1 MDELVASDNWEEPVI
16 PDLPDDVALECL
28 FRVPHSCLAAM
39 RAVSRRWRKLV
50 DGPDFS
56 EERKLRGTADGFAC
70 LVQQH
75 AAPAAGTLAEAAG
88 TGRKSAASGR
98 GPPVYGI
105 TLFDP
110 RRGSWE
116 RLQYPDGHQ
125 GGLPLFCQCVSVA
138 GKLVILG
145 GWDCVTWEATRRVSV
160 YDFRTRRWSKGK
172 DMPGPARSFFAA
184 AVAERTTSGGV
195 GGSGG
200 RGLVFVAGGHDENK
214 NALRTGAVYD
224 VGRDEWEELGEAM
237 EEERDECEGLM
248 VGKEFW
254 VVSGY
259 GTEGQGR
266 FKESAEAFD
275 TERGRWRRVDG
286 AWAGGACPR
295 SLCLGVAD
303 GDGGNSRVVSVDAD
317 GGNGAVK
324 MGRCVVGMGGNWALV
339 TGTAHEGA
347 PVGCFLVDVGKHG
360 GAWTRVEM
368 PPEFS
373 GFVQSGCFVEI

>member
-1 MDELVASDNWEEPVI
+1 MEEFVASDKWEEPVV
-16 PDLPDDVALECL
+16 PGLPDDVALECL
-28 FRVPHSCLAAM
+28 FRVPHSCLAVM
-39 RAVSRRWRKLV
+39 RAVSRRWRALV
-50 DGPDFS
+50 DSPDFS
-56 EERKLRGTADGFAC
+56 GERKLRGTADGFAC
-70 LVQQH
+70 LVQQK
-75 AAPAAGTLAEAAG
+75 AAPAAGNPTEAG
-88 TGRKSAASGR
+88 MKSAGAGR
-98 GPPVYGI
+98 GPPVYGL

-116 RLQYPDGHQ
+116 RLQYPDGDQ
-125 GGLPLFCQCVSVA
+125 GSLPLFCQCVSVA

-145 GWDCVTWEATRRVSV
+145 GWNCVTWEATRRVSV

-184 AVAERTTSGGV
+184 AAAESTSSGRGGV
-195 GGSGG
+195 T
-200 RGLVFVAGGHDENK
+200 GLVFVAGGHDENK

-224 VGRDEWEELGEAM
+224 VGRDEWKELGEAM
-237 EEERDECEGLM
+237 DEERDECEGLM

-266 FKESAEAFD
+266 FGESAEVFD
-275 TERGRWRRVDG
+275 TEIERWRRVDG
-286 AWAGGACPR
+286 AWAGGTCPR
-295 SLCLGVAD
+295 SSCLGVAG
-303 GDGGNSRVVSVDAD
+303 GDGGNAKVVSINAD

-324 MGRCVVGMGGNWALV
+324 IGMCAVGMGGNRALV
-339 TGTAHEGA
+339 MGKAHEGA
-347 PVGCFLVDVGKHG
+347 PVGCYLVDVGKQG
-360 GAWTRVEM
+360 ETWTRMEM